1 MTTVSR
7 RLFPAVFVGL
17 LLAGSGCGGNETAP
31 VEDHTPKTY
40 NVLFNEI
47 ATTSPYIFVV
57 GQTVRV
63 RLKLFNAAGE
73 DLDNAEAELFTAL
86 TFNPTDLV
94 AISKVPGHNF
104 QFDVTG
110 ANAGTGTM
118 VVSFGRDSLANETS
132 FPAQPVSVQ
141 ATGGAN

>member
-1 MTTVSR
+1 MTIFTGRVFPVVS
-7 RLFPAVFVGL
+7 LT
-17 LLAGSGCGGNETAP
+17 LLAAAAACGSNETAP
-31 VEDHTPKTY
+31 VEDHTPTTY

-47 ATTSPYIFVV
+47 AATSPYSFVV

-73 DLDNAEAELFTAL
+73 DLDNVEAEHFANL

-94 AISKVPGHNF
+94 SVARVPGHNF

-118 VVSFGRDSLANETS
+118 VVTFGHDSLADETS
-132 FPAQPVSVQ
+132 FPSQQVSVD
-141 ATGGAN
+141 ATGGPN